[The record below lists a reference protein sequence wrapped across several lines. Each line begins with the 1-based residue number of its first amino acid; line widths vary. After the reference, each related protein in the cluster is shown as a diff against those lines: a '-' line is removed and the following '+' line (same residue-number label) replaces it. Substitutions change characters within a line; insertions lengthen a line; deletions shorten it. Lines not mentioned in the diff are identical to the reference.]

1 MVAFHREAAEYNS
14 YLKRQIRVEL
24 IEISSNENYKIDR
37 EVDINLP
44 KNGFYM
50 QNNANDKY
58 DLALYFFYFAVSP
71 SNCLF
76 YDENC

>member
-1 MVAFHREAAEYNS
+1 M
-14 YLKRQIRVEL
+14 EL

-58 DLALYFFYFAVSP
+58 DLALYFFISLYLPQIAYSKMKIV
-71 SNCLF
+71 
-76 YDENC
+76 